1 MVQNYVVLDLF
12 NFSKE
17 INFNKT
23 LPGRVKECFD
33 VSTVISLL
41 LPWSVETTRTS
52 GAVLLVEA
60 TEDALEAA
68 SRIIKA
74 FLGDVNEVERVC
86 S

>member
-1 MVQNYVVLDLF
+1 M
-12 NFSKE
+12 
-17 INFNKT
+17 
-23 LPGRVKECFD
+23 
-33 VSTVISLL
+33 ISLL

-74 FLGDVNEVERVC
+74 FLGDVNEDDRVC